1 MQGDNWGVSRGFGL
15 LALSKV
21 VIQKGPEVVTA
32 ATEESLRKAS
42 LQSARAGICP
52 QGASPGLEPCGQEW
66 DRYLVAEEAGVSHSE
81 ADIRAAAEAIGTWEG
96 QLSKVTLV

>member
-15 LALSKV
+15 LVLSKV

-32 ATEESLRKAS
+32 ATEESLRRAS
-42 LQSARAGICP
+42 SESTRAGIWP
-52 QGASPGLEPCGQEW
+52 QGASPGLEQCGQEW
-66 DRYLVAEEAGVSHSE
+66 ERYLVAEESGVSHSE

-96 QLSKVTLV
+96 